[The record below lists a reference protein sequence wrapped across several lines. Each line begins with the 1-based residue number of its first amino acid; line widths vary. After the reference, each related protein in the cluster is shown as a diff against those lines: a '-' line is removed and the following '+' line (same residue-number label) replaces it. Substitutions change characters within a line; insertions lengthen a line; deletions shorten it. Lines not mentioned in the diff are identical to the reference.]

1 MSVSNFSDTLQLFVT
16 LSVKPSE
23 LDGYLGAMQREAA
36 GARSEAGCLAFDLLI
51 DPAAPHTLYL
61 LEHWASQAALEV
73 DHAKQAYDIHV
84 RGLEAQALTGE
95 FEERYLRPIAP
106 IQPYPAGVKSRAAA
120 GWTQV
125 LILQGGDNAQ
135 LAALD
140 AAFAAAA
147 PTLRAA
153 AGHHATLLFANDG
166 RAGER
171 LLVQSWDHEA
181 ACHAAWT
188 AAPAQAFQALIDASH
203 WRTRQRLHLHD
214 RASR

>member
-1 MSVSNFSDTLQLFVT
+1 MSDFSNTLQLFVT
-16 LSVKPSE
+16 LAVKPAE

-73 DHAKQAYDIHV
+73 DHARQPYYIHV
-84 RGLEAQALTGE
+84 RGLEARALTGE
-95 FEERYLRPIAP
+95 FEERRLRPIAP
-106 IQPYPAGVKSRAAA
+106 TQPYPAGVKSRAA

-125 LILQGGDNAQ
+125 LILQGGNDAQ

-188 AAPAQAFQALIDASH
+188 AAAAQAFQALLDAGH
-203 WRTRQRLHLHD
+203 WSARQHLHLHD

>member
-1 MSVSNFSDTLQLFVT
+1 MSDFSNTLQLFVT
-16 LSVKPSE
+16 LAVKPAE
-23 LDGYLGAMQREAA
+23 LDSYLDAMQREAA
-36 GARSEAGCLAFDLLI
+36 GARSEAGCLAFDLLV

-73 DHAKQAYDIHV
+73 DHARQPYYIHV

-95 FEERYLRPIAP
+95 FEERRLRPIAP
-106 IQPYPAGVKSRAAA
+106 TQPYPAGVKSRAA
-120 GWTQV
+120 GWTHV
-125 LILQGGDNAQ
+125 LILQGGNDAQ

-140 AAFAAAA
+140 AAF
-147 PTLRAA
+147 AA

>member
-1 MSVSNFSDTLQLFVT
+1 MSDFSDTLQLFVT
-16 LSVKPSE
+16 LAVKPTE
-23 LDGYLGAMQREAA
+23 LDGYLSAMQREAA

-61 LEHWASQAALEV
+61 LEHWTSQAALEV
-73 DHAKQAYDIHV
+73 DHAQQPYYIHV
-84 RGLEAQALTGE
+84 RSLEAQALTGQ
-95 FEERYLRPIAP
+95 FEERRLRPIAP
-106 IQPYPAGVKSRAAA
+106 TQPYPVGLKSRAA

-125 LILQGGDNAQ
+125 LILQGGNNAQ

-140 AAFAAAA
+140 AAFAAAT
-147 PTLRAA
+147 PSLRTA

-171 LLVQSWDHEA
+171 LLVQSWNHEA
-181 ACHAAWT
+181 ACQAAWST
-188 AAPAQAFQALIDASH
+188 APSQSLQALIDAHH
-203 WRTRQRLHLHD
+203 WSARQRLHLHD